1 MWSTT
6 SFVTSTP
13 LALAAA
19 WRVLDSGA
27 ADGATNMAI
36 DVALMAH
43 ARATG
48 EATLRIYAWSR
59 PTLSFGRHER
69 TRGRFDAARLRA
81 AGVDVVRRPTGG
93 RALLHHREV
102 TYSVTARV
110 DDAQALRERSDAI
123 NGRLL
128 RALDRLGVAA
138 APWARRLQTP
148 SPGTSA
154 CFAEPNRGEIVV
166 DGRKLIAS
174 AQFVEDGAFVQH
186 GSILLHD
193 DQSRIAE
200 LCSVSEA
207 PTTAVAL
214 SPLLRRDV
222 GYDEVRSAVVREFF
236 GGTEISPTR
245 VPNVAADEDFFRN
258 DEWTWR
264 R

>member
-1 MWSTT
+1 
-6 SFVTSTP
+6 
-13 LALAAA
+13 
-19 WRVLDSGA
+19 VLDSGA
-27 ADGATNMAI
+27 ADGATNMAT

-43 ARATG
+43 ARTTG

-59 PTLSFGRHER
+59 PTLSFGRNER

-102 TYSVTARV
+102 TYSVTAPV
-110 DDAQALRERSDAI
+110 ESAEALHERSQAI

-138 APWARRLQTP
+138 APWARRMATTR
-148 SPGTSA
+148 PGASA

-193 DQSRIAE
+193 DQSRISEFCDAAE
-200 LCSVSEA
+200 G
-207 PTTAVAL
+207 PTKATTLAAL
-214 SPLLRRDV
+214 LGRDV
-222 GYDEVRSAVVREFF
+222 DYAEVRDAVIREFF
-236 GGTEISPTR
+236 GGSSIAPSQAP
-245 VPNVAADEDFFRN
+245 AAPADVDFFRN
-258 DEWTWR
+258 DGWTWR